1 MQLIDALER
10 VHSLAALGILD
21 DDDEGMASEVERQ
34 TEAVATFEDFAV
46 NFWEDVEEDYA
57 EQLATLNAEGAP
69 PLDLD
74 AVRAVASDAPL
85 GQAFAVSLELAAQ
98 QFDAETDV
106 LNEKSIDFVG
116 AFWVRHGADIAGRMT
131 AIPLDLGA

>member
-21 DDDEGMASEVERQ
+21 DDDEGMASEAERQ

-57 EQLATLNAEGAP
+57 TQLAALNAEGAP

-74 AVRAVASDAPL
+74 AVRAVAPDVPL
-85 GQAFAVSLELAAQ
+85 GQAFAISLELAAQ
-98 QFDAETDV
+98 QFDEETDA

-131 AIPLDLGA
+131 VIPLDLGA